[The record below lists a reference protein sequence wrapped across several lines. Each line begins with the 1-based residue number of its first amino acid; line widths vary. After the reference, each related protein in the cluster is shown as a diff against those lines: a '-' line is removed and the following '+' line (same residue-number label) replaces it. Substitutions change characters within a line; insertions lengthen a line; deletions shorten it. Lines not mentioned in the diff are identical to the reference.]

1 MSRLMECENLKKK
14 KKALE
19 ILPQEEQNRTY
30 LLMPQ
35 EGSVGAPPSC
45 FWSLYFSVDIFY
57 IKETSHKKG
66 IYPGGIC
73 AGGSVGFQSLLSR
86 RTRLRAGL
94 AHP

>member
-14 KKALE
+14 GTGNLA
-19 ILPQEEQNRTY
+19 PRRTEQNISSDAPGGLSR
-30 LLMPQ
+30 
-35 EGSVGAPPSC
+35 GSPSC

-57 IKETSHKKG
+57 IKESSHKKV
-66 IYPGGIC
+66 IYPGGVC

-86 RTRLRAGL
+86 RTRLREGL